1 MSDSLS
7 RATGKV
13 YRRAWRQVL
22 FAGLVFFGAWV
33 GHHWGVTGVALG
45 VLCAL
50 ILNYTLMAQL
60 SLSVVP
66 VSWGKFFQSQLPAV
80 RLAVVSGGVA
90 FAVIEGTRHLG
101 LPPLAGLLTG
111 AIAAGGTALAAGWL
125 LPSFALGE
133 YGMRM
138 RDLLLS

>member
-1 MSDSLS
+1 M
-7 RATGKV
+7 A
-13 YRRAWRQVL
+13 
-22 FAGLVFFGAWV
+22 F
-33 GHHWGVTGVALG
+33 G

-66 VSWGKFFQSQLPAV
+66 VSWGKFFYSQLPAV
-80 RLAVVSGGVA
+80 RLAVVAGGTA

-101 LPPLAGLLTG
+101 LPPLAGLLVG
-111 AIAAGGTALAAGWL
+111 AIAGGGSALMAGWL
-125 LPSFALGE
+125 VPSFALGE

-138 RDLLLS
+138 RDILLSQAALLRPFRMRKPA